1 MYQLSRVLWRHRSEF
16 RSRFCISNISNKV
29 ASSIDA
35 MEQRKRQKTGSVGTD
50 VIDLT
55 AEDQTERVG
64 NTEKRKIEASSLDFE
79 FPVKLLKTRGIPEW
93 ANEMKPLGFDLTEAC
108 SGAIQWAL
116 VSNFMIDMAWLA
128 SACPHLFFAD
138 HLIIV
143 HGQKDNAPFL
153 QSLERLGMDAEQ
165 YCVVSPDV
173 PPYGTYHSKAFFLLY
188 PTGMRV
194 IIHTA
199 NLLYSDVNNKSQTA
213 FVQDFPFKDAE
224 SPASSDFEKQI
235 EQYARSLG
243 LPARQLSHALD
254 LLTKID
260 FSSARAHLIA
270 SVPSKPFEYR
280 DADQVKYGH
289 PRLKECLEKE
299 PFFDK
304 KFAGAPI
311 VAQFSSIGN
320 LSTNFLRG
328 FTQSLSSGR
337 YGEQRHPLGAPAVA
351 GRENAALCPLELVW
365 PSVEEIR
372 DSLEGWFAGGSIP
385 GYPDRIRKPFLMP
398 RYHCWDGS
406 KAGRQR
412 AMPHMKTYL
421 RYDSESTE
429 IAWVCITSHNLSKA
443 AWGEQVQSKKY
454 NASLFRI
461 LSYELG
467 VLIVPSLEMAYR
479 NHRHAGFCCTGEPQH
494 ITSGP
499 SRSICFLPWTK
510 DDQNIISANDDFIQV
525 RIPLPFP
532 IPCVPYANRGGE
544 SQSKQV
550 ACDDPSAYSTCP
562 WDTRTKQEPWKG
574 VDALGNTFP
583 GNGSYY
589 GVLHDQDWQAL
600 FSSNST
606 MR

>member
-1 MYQLSRVLWRHRSEF
+1 MHQLRRVLWRHRSDV
-16 RSRFCISNISNKV
+16 RSTIINNNIATFTK
-29 ASSIDA
+29 A
-35 MEQRKRQKTGSVGTD
+35 MEQRKRQKTESVGHD

-55 AEDQTERVG
+55 AEEECEGVRNQ
-64 NTEKRKIEASSLDFE
+64 EKRETDPSSLDFE
-79 FPVKLLKTRGIPEW
+79 FPVKLLKTRGIPQW
-93 ANEMKPLGFDLTEAC
+93 ANEGPLGFDLTQAC

-138 HLIIV
+138 QLIIV

-153 QSLERLGMDAEQ
+153 QSLERLGMAEEE

-173 PPYGTYHSKAFFLLY
+173 PPYGTYHSKAFFLKY

-199 NLLYSDVNNKSQTA
+199 NLVYSDVNNKSQTA

-224 SPASSDFEKQI
+224 SPSSSDFEKEI
-235 EQYARSLG
+235 VQYVTSLG
-243 LPARQLSHALD
+243 LPARQLSQGID
-254 LLTKID
+254 LIKSID

-280 DADQVKYGH
+280 DVDQTKYGH
-289 PRLKECLEKE
+289 PRLKACLEKE
-299 PFFDK
+299 PEFDK

-328 FTQSLSSGR
+328 FTESLSSGR

-351 GRENAALCPLELVW
+351 GNGNAALCPLELVW

-385 GYPDRIRKPFLMP
+385 GYPDRIRKSFLMP

-421 RYDSESTE
+421 RYDAASTE
-429 IAWVCITSHNLSKA
+429 IAWICITSHNLSKA

-454 NASLFRI
+454 NRSLFRI

-479 NHRHAGFCCTGEPQH
+479 NHRHAGFCCTNKETQRVVL
-494 ITSGP
+494 SGQC
-499 SRSICFLPWTK
+499 RSVRFLPWSK
-510 DDQNIISANDDFIQV
+510 ENSDIVRSNEAIEI

-532 IPCVPYANRGGE
+532 IPCAPYASRE
-544 SQSKQV
+544 SQSKETV
-550 ACDDPSAYSTCP
+550 CDDPSTYSSCP

-574 VDALGNTFP
+574 IDALGNTFP

-600 FSSNST
+600 FCSDST
-606 MR
+606 TRL